1 MNYYETLYIVHP
13 ALDAGRLKDII
24 MGIEDSLKKMGGD
37 PLAVELWGKRKLA
50 YFIDKQKYG
59 TYVLVQYNGEG
70 KCTSN
75 FAVELEHNPNILAY
89 LTTSIEKDK
98 VIEQEEDIETQIAGK
113 TREAERSEARRGR
126 GKETTIA
133 ETENKKIDTAEIK
146 KEDEPSNDKSIKTDA
161 AAKEKDAD
169 STEIKAEITESEDKE
184 NDSPDDE
191 TPEESSD
198 SEADKDVDTPEENS
212 DAQVTGEE
220 SSAEIAE
227 SESDE
232 ENTTSEELTEKES
245 ETKQEKAED
254 EPAAVSEE
262 EK

>member
-24 MGIEDSLKKMGGD
+24 TGVDDSLKKMGGN

-59 TYVLVQYNGEG
+59 TYVLLQYNGEG
-70 KCTSN
+70 KCTGN

-113 TREAERSEARRGR
+113 TREAERSDARRGK
-126 GKETTIA
+126 GKEVAVI
-133 ETENKKIDTAEIK
+133 ETDIKESDAPEIK
-146 KEDEPSNDKSIKTDA
+146 KGDKSPNDESENTDSA
-161 AAKEKDAD
+161 TKEKDKE
-169 STEIKAEITESEDKE
+169 ST
-184 NDSPDDE
+184 DE
-191 TPEESSD
+191 V
-198 SEADKDVDTPEENS
+198 A
-212 DAQVTGEE
+212 
-220 SSAEIAE
+220 
-227 SESDE
+227 
-232 ENTTSEELTEKES
+232 EKES
-245 ETKQEKAED
+245 KDENATEETTDKKSETNQEKAED